1 MIPDRCCINPTNA
14 LLISSACAVHRS
26 RSRAS
31 HSRLRVPTFPA
42 QELRLGN
49 PMAPGRECECWT
61 GTSHQPSQGISAA
74 PFSALSL
81 SHHATADHGGA
92 AVAFGPLVPG
102 RPLLAAPGRPADPS
116 VGGLGR
122 SHCGRVIPP
131 ESPKGRGLHWVRI
144 RDGPR
149 VGSGGRRCWRLR
161 PGCSCPLAAPGPR
174 REEAT
179 RARMVVC
186 ACPA

>member
-26 RSRAS
+26 SSRAS

-81 SHHATADHGGA
+81 SHHATADHGGV

-116 VGGLGR
+116 VGELGR

-131 ESPKGRGLHWVRI
+131 ESRQDIAASAHGRQRPLPSLRQLRLLLERKPAVRL
-144 RDGPR
+144 RYR
-149 VGSGGRRCWRLR
+149 VGRQ
-161 PGCSCPLAAPGPR
+161 
-174 REEAT
+174 
-179 RARMVVC
+179 
-186 ACPA
+186 

>member
-49 PMAPGRECECWT
+49 PMAPGRERECWT

-131 ESPKGRGLHWVRI
+131 ESRQDIAASAMGDSARCHPCANRGCSLERQPGVRL
-144 RDGPR
+144 RYR
-149 VGSGGRRCWRLR
+149 VGRQ
-161 PGCSCPLAAPGPR
+161 
-174 REEAT
+174 
-179 RARMVVC
+179 
-186 ACPA
+186 